1 MRFIRL
7 TLVITAF
14 LTVFALN
21 GPASAGQQKIRVL
34 MPPFDTA
41 GDAAASSRL
50 RRDVMESLAAG
61 LASIGAEIAGIE
73 ELKELVLK
81 EGVTAFTEER
91 AKGLGHRVKADF
103 VLLGALK
110 SSEASFGVEL
120 RFIDLTTGAEAASYS
135 RSSASVEALL
145 DEAGRLADHIYR
157 DMLIALSSRP
167 AVKSGVIDSIAVS
180 GNRRVDTAAVMKKI
194 TSRTGGPFSP
204 DDVREDIR
212 AIYST
217 GFFDDVYADLS
228 DTNSGKVLTFV
239 VREMPFIKKISVEGN
254 TEIKEERFKDLI
266 NIKEN
271 TVLDRSILY
280 DAAAKIKAL
289 YAEEG
294 FYLAKVGPEIK
305 SDGVEAEVLFKIEEG
320 PEVKVRRITVI
331 GARHYGEEDIKDL
344 MNTDEKGLFSF
355 LTRSGKFSEFV
366 FTNDLALIMGHYYDN
381 GFINADILDRRIL
394 LSDDKLWLYIT
405 IALTE
410 GEQYR
415 FGDIDLS
422 GDMLDGKKELL
433 EKIKSKK
440 DSVFDRSKLGKDVD
454 VISDFYGDK
463 GYAYADIRP
472 LTKPDNGKKTV
483 DVTFDIKKNDPVFVE
498 RIDIT
503 GNVTTR
509 DKVIR
514 REMEVDEGS
523 LFSSSGLK
531 RSRNNLRRLGFFED
545 VRIAQ
550 SQGHGPDKMKLDVEV
565 KERPTGSISIGMG
578 YSSVD
583 KLVGTASISEA
594 NFLGTGIRLDLSGT
608 VSATS
613 SKYVIGF
620 TEPWLMDK
628 PLSAG
633 FDLYNTEKQYPDFD
647 IRKDGFD
654 LRFGFPLYGR
664 YTRGSLTYKNEN
676 VEVFNVADTAASY
689 IREQEGKNR
698 ESSVRAA
705 VRQDTRDDA
714 FFPTEG
720 SVLSFSTDFA
730 GGPLGGTVYYVKYEG
745 DAVRYFPLPFN
756 TTFSVHGSA
765 GYVHSYDGRDVPIY
779 QKYFLGG
786 INTIRG
792 FETRSISPVDE
803 LTGDLIGGKG
813 MFVLNAE
820 FLFPLFTKQN
830 VKGVLFFDA
839 GNSYASRLVLTD
851 LRTGAGAGIRW
862 FSPIGPLR
870 LELGFNLDRRPGEAG
885 DQWDFTIGTMF

>member
-1 MRFIRL
+1 MRFMKL
-7 TLVITAF
+7 TLVLTAL
-14 LTVFALN
+14 LTVFVLN
-21 GPASAGQQKIRVL
+21 GPAGAGQQKIRVL

-41 GDAAASSRL
+41 GDAGSSTL
-50 RRDVMESLAAG
+50 RRDVMESLATGLVAAG
-61 LASIGAEIAGIE
+61 VEIAGIE

-81 EGVTAFTEER
+81 EGVIAFTEDR
-91 AKGLGHRVKADF
+91 AKGLGVMVKADF
-103 VLLGALK
+103 VLSGALK
-110 SSEASFGVEL
+110 QGEGSFDMEL
-120 RFIDLTTGAEAASYS
+120 RLIDLATGRKAASY
-135 RSSASVEALL
+135 RRASPSHEALL

-157 DMLIALSSRP
+157 DMLSARSTRP
-167 AVKSGVIDSIAVS
+167 AVKSGVMDSIAVS
-180 GNRRVDTAAVMKKI
+180 GNRRVDAAAVMKKI
-194 TSRTGGPFSP
+194 TSRAGEPFSP

-228 DTNSGKVLTFV
+228 DTSSGKTLTFV

-254 TEIKEERFKDLI
+254 SEIKEDRFKDLI

-294 FYLAKVGPEIK
+294 FYLANVEPQVK

-331 GARHYGEEDIKDL
+331 GANHYGEEEIKDL
-344 MNTDEKGLFSF
+344 MNTDEKGFFSF
-355 LTRSGKFSEFV
+355 ITGSGKFSEFV
-366 FTNDLALIMGHYYDN
+366 FMNDLAIIMGHYYDN
-381 GFINADILDRRIL
+381 GFINADILDRRLL

-415 FGDIDLS
+415 FGGIDLS

-433 EKIKSKK
+433 EKIKIKK
-440 DSVFDRSKLGKDVD
+440 GSVFDRSKLGKDVD

-472 LTKPDNGKKTV
+472 LTKPDNGGKTV
-483 DVTFDIKKNDPVFVE
+483 DVTFDIKKNDLVFVE

-550 SQGHGPDKMKLDVEV
+550 SQGQGPDKMKLDVEV

-628 PLSAG
+628 PISAG
-633 FDLYNTEKQYPDFD
+633 FDIYNTEKQYPDFD

-664 YTRGSLTYKNEN
+664 YTRGFLTYKLEN
-676 VEVFNVADTAASY
+676 IEVFNIADTAASY
-689 IREQEGKNR
+689 IREQEGKSR
-698 ESSVRAA
+698 ESSLRAS
-705 VRQDTRDDA
+705 VRQDTRNDA

-745 DAVRYFPLPFN
+745 DAVQYFPLPFD
-756 TTFSVHGSA
+756 TAFSIHGSA
-765 GYVHSYDGRDVPIY
+765 GYVHSYGGREVPIY

-786 INTIRG
+786 INSIRG
-792 FETRSISPVDE
+792 FETRSISPVDDA
-803 LTGDLIGGKG
+803 TGDLIGGKG

-839 GNSYASRLVLTD
+839 GNSYASRLDFTD

-870 LELGFNLDRRPGEAG
+870 LELGFNLDRRVGEAG

>member
-1 MRFIRL
+1 MRFLRL
-7 TLVITAF
+7 TFVLTAI
-14 LTVFALN
+14 LTVFVLN
-21 GPASAGQQKIRVL
+21 GPASAGRQKIRVL
-34 MPPFDTA
+34 MPPFDA
-41 GDAAASSRL
+41 PGDAAASSRL
-50 RRDVMESLAAG
+50 RRDVMESLATG
-61 LASIGAEIAGIE
+61 LAAIGAEIAGIE

-81 EGVTAFTEER
+81 EGVIAFTEER
-91 AKGLGHRVKADF
+91 ALGLGVRVKADF

-110 SSEASFGVEL
+110 ASEASFAVEIRL
-120 RFIDLTTGAEAASYS
+120 IDLTTGTKAASYS
-135 RSSASVEALL
+135 RSSPSVEALL
-145 DEAGRLADHIYR
+145 DEADRLADHVYR
-157 DMLIALSSRP
+157 DMLSARSSRP
-167 AVKSGVIDSIAVS
+167 ALKSGVIDSIAVS

-194 TSRTGGPFSP
+194 TSRTGEPFSP

-239 VREMPFIKKISVEGN
+239 VREMPFIKKVSVEGN
-254 TEIKEERFKDLI
+254 KEIKEERVNGLI

-294 FYLAKVGPEIK
+294 FYLAEVEPQVK

-331 GARHYGEEDIKDL
+331 GAKRYGEEDIKDL

-381 GFINADILDRRIL
+381 GFINADILDRRLL

-422 GDMLDGKKELL
+422 GDMLDGKKALL
-433 EKIKSKK
+433 EKIKIKK

-472 LTKPDNGKKTV
+472 LTTPDNGKKTV

-550 SQGHGPDKMKLDVEV
+550 
-565 KERPTGSISIGMG
+565 
-578 YSSVD
+578 
-583 KLVGTASISEA
+583 
-594 NFLGTGIRLDLSGT
+594 
-608 VSATS
+608 
-613 SKYVIGF
+613 
-620 TEPWLMDK
+620 
-628 PLSAG
+628 
-633 FDLYNTEKQYPDFD
+633 
-647 IRKDGFD
+647 
-654 LRFGFPLYGR
+654 
-664 YTRGSLTYKNEN
+664 
-676 VEVFNVADTAASY
+676 
-689 IREQEGKNR
+689 
-698 ESSVRAA
+698 
-705 VRQDTRDDA
+705 
-714 FFPTEG
+714 
-720 SVLSFSTDFA
+720 
-730 GGPLGGTVYYVKYEG
+730 
-745 DAVRYFPLPFN
+745 
-756 TTFSVHGSA
+756 
-765 GYVHSYDGRDVPIY
+765 
-779 QKYFLGG
+779 
-786 INTIRG
+786 
-792 FETRSISPVDE
+792 
-803 LTGDLIGGKG
+803 
-813 MFVLNAE
+813 
-820 FLFPLFTKQN
+820 
-830 VKGVLFFDA
+830 
-839 GNSYASRLVLTD
+839 
-851 LRTGAGAGIRW
+851 
-862 FSPIGPLR
+862 
-870 LELGFNLDRRPGEAG
+870 
-885 DQWDFTIGTMF
+885 